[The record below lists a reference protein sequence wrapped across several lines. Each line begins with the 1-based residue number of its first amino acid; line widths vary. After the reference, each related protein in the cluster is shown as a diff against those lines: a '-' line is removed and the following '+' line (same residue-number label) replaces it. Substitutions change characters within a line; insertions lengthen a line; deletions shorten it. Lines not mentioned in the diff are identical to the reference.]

1 MGRDFHDGQLSP
13 LGRFSN
19 SRILVIDD
27 EPANLALL
35 RNLLTVQGLKHI
47 YELADSRE
55 ALASVVRI
63 DPDLILLDLNM
74 PGIDG
79 YQVLEQLRSHT
90 AGTYIP
96 VLVLTADDSREA
108 IRRALEFGARDFL
121 AKPFDLQEATLR
133 IRNLLETRELHVTL
147 RHHNLRLRNRVGKF
161 EQTAFVERE
170 ARKETIARIEQVL
183 RDSAFRIV
191 VQPVYQVPGNAIVGC
206 EALAR
211 FPHEPIQSPDRWFA
225 DADGVGLGTGLE
237 LAAAASA
244 LTLLRVLPAPMFIAV
259 NVSPAAAMA
268 PQLETLLEG
277 VDCSRVV
284 LELTEHVPVEDY
296 DAMRQMLRSLRS
308 RGVRLAIDDTGAGY
322 AGFRHL
328 IGLQPDVIK
337 LDISLT
343 RDVDHDVARRAL
355 AAALVAFGRD
365 IGAQV
370 VAEGVEN
377 ADELDTLVNLGVSW
391 VQGYHLGR
399 PQEIESFL
407 TQPYATA

>member
-1 MGRDFHDGQLSP
+1 
-13 LGRFSN
+13 
-19 SRILVIDD
+19 
-27 EPANLALL
+27 
-35 RNLLTVQGLKHI
+35 
-47 YELADSRE
+47 
-55 ALASVVRI
+55 
-63 DPDLILLDLNM
+63 
-74 PGIDG
+74 
-79 YQVLEQLRSHT
+79 
-90 AGTYIP
+90 
-96 VLVLTADDSREA
+96 
-108 IRRALEFGARDFL
+108 
-121 AKPFDLQEATLR
+121 
-133 IRNLLETRELHVTL
+133 
-147 RHHNLRLRNRVGKF
+147 
-161 EQTAFVERE
+161 
-170 ARKETIARIEQVL
+170 VL